1 MLAEYAGYRE
11 VKDALKSID
20 IGMNTSSRVF
30 PFSIDYNNGVT
41 LNVVVKELTRNIMLA
56 MACVFL
62 CTFFLIG
69 NIITTIIVC
78 LTVSITITNVAGR
91 SIGNNKESDTFVRN
105 LEGHNIKVSII
116 FPYRI
121 HAVLGTG
128 D

>member
-1 MLAEYAGYRE
+1 ME
-11 VKDALKSID
+11 VKDALKSMD
-20 IGMNTSSRVF
+20 IGMNASSRVF

-62 CTFFLIG
+62 CTLFLIG

-78 LTVSITITNVAGR
+78 LTVSITIINVAGK
-91 SIGNNKESDTFVRN
+91 SFGNNKKLVTFFG

-116 FPYRI
+116 SPCRI
-121 HAVLGTG
+121 HAFLGIG

>member
-20 IGMNTSSRVF
+20 IGMNASSRVF

-62 CTFFLIG
+62 CTLFLIG
-69 NIITTIIVC
+69 NIITTVIVC
-78 LTVSITITNVAGR
+78 LTVSITIINVAGKGICNDNELDIFSMVLN
-91 SIGNNKESDTFVRN
+91 SITLKY
-105 LEGHNIKVSII
+105 L
-116 FPYRI
+116 
-121 HAVLGTG
+121 
-128 D
+128 